1 MSCFLC
7 KGKMSSGYATHT
19 VDLGDNGIIVIKDV
33 PAMICDQCGEVWF
46 DGTVAREIERIV
58 NTIENTIT
66 TEVAIVKYADMAA

>member
-1 MSCFLC
+1 
-7 KGKMSSGYATHT
+7 MSSGYATHT
-19 VDLGDNGIIVIKDV
+19 VDLGDNGIIVIRNV

-58 NTIENTIT
+58 DTIT